1 MQSNDPFAPLT
12 TATSQ
17 GMPYHGGVQAYPD
30 GFYQPIE
37 SFDLNRMLAAPFK
50 SPNWLTNLL
59 WMFVCDLL
67 ASVFIGNII
76 KFGYLAEVAEARSG
90 GRSEHWPDFTWDRF
104 SEYLMRG
111 LWPFIWNLIWVLPLI
126 VLVGIP
132 LGTTIGLS
140 SVLMNNGNEVP
151 GVIFLVT
158 GIVVTIGVYCCV
170 LVAMSA
176 SMMHAGLGNDFMK
189 GADMG
194 WIRSYVS
201 KMWRTTIWAG
211 FVFFLVAMAVIIAGL
226 LFFCIGFLV
235 ASPILSMMAADV
247 VSQLHDIFVT
257 RGGVS
262 AYAAGQDVDPTI
274 IEAQVI
280 L

>member
-1 MQSNDPFAPLT
+1 MQYNDPFAPPS

-17 GMPYHGGVQAYPD
+17 GMPYQGGVQAYPD

-67 ASVFIGNII
+67 ATVFIGNII

-104 SEYLMRG
+104 SDYLMRG
-111 LWPFIWNLIWVLPLI
+111 LWPFLWNLIWVVPMII
-126 VLVGIP
+126 VMGIP
-132 LGTTIGLS
+132 LGSTIGLS
-140 SVLMNNGNEVP
+140 SFLMNNNNEVP
-151 GVIFLVT
+151 GGIVLVT

-170 LVAMSA
+170 LLGMSA
-176 SMMHAGLGNDFMK
+176 SMMHAALGNDFMK
-189 GADMG
+189 GADIG

-211 FVFFLVAMAVIIAGL
+211 FVFMLVGIAINIAGM
-226 LFFCIGFLV
+226 LFFCIGILV
-235 ASPILSMMAADV
+235 ASPILSMMAADL
-247 VSQLHDIFVT
+247 VSQLHDIFVS

-262 AYAAGQDVDPTI
+262 AYAARQDVDPNI